1 MHVRSERLC
10 RELPTILKKI
20 ETSAFSGPLFPCT
33 MAARAANDRPPPST
47 APYIPPQISTQDPLL
62 AARISLPPNTIISY
76 AILKPTMSASVH
88 TLEQARRSLL
98 SSSPIQESTLT
109 SVQVGYDPCIY
120 IFKLAQLPAS
130 PGILG
135 HLNFDGLV
143 GVLHPSPSTSE
154 IFLIQSHSA
163 RTIIVLS
170 PKHLLV
176 CPLSITSSCVSYP
189 FLVHFLIPT
198 NEFLSPTS
206 TTPCGLV

>member
-1 MHVRSERLC
+1 
-10 RELPTILKKI
+10 
-20 ETSAFSGPLFPCT
+20 

-62 AARISLPPNTIISY
+62 ASRISLPPNTIIFY
-76 AILKPTMSASVH
+76 AILKPTTSATVD

-98 SSSPIQESTLT
+98 SRCASSAIQESTLT
-109 SVQVGYDPCIY
+109 TVQVGYDPCIY

-130 PGILG
+130 PGVMG

-143 GVLHPSPSTSE
+143 GVQHPSPSTSE

-163 RTIIVLS
+163 RTIVVLS

-176 CPLSITSSCVSYP
+176 CPLSIKSS
-189 FLVHFLIPT
+189 
-198 NEFLSPTS
+198 
-206 TTPCGLV
+206 